1 MIVVDA
7 SALADLL
14 LGTHSL
20 ADRVA
25 AQLRADGFPQT
36 LDLADVEVVSV
47 LRRKARR
54 GELGTGRGGAARA
67 PRAPRPP
74 RRPRAPPP
82 PPPRGAQRA
91 TLTALP
97 LRRHGAAPRRDRIW
111 ELRDSL
117 SAYDAAYVA
126 LAEALAVPLLTTD
139 ARLARAGGHRAEIVA
154 AA

>member
-54 GELGTGRGGAARA
+54 GELGTGRAVEALA
-67 PRAPRPP
+67 DLAS
-74 RRPRAPPP
+74 
-82 PPPRGAQRA
+82 
-91 TLTALP
+91 LP
-97 LRRHGAAPRRDRIW
+97 LRRHGAAPLRDRIW